1 MAELYAPRF
10 ASCRVVGAGSPLAVD
25 FAALTNLLAE
35 SGATSKALHLVG
47 APAPLRSADAISQR
61 EG

>member
-1 MAELYAPRF
+1 MVKP
-10 ASCRVVGAGSPLAVD
+10 VD
-25 FAALTNLLAE
+25 FAALTKLLAE
-35 SGATSKALHLVG
+35 SGATNKALHLVG